1 MFEIILDG
9 PGKNALGSEMMTSL
23 VAKLQEAAGRP
34 VLFTGAGDAF
44 SAGLDLKEVASLD
57 RDAMREFLRLLDS
70 CVTALFSY
78 PAPTVA
84 LVNGH
89 AIAGGCVLAMC
100 CDRRVCVTNPR
111 TRIGLNEV
119 ALGVRFPPRTFAAM
133 RLRVPH
139 RHAEEVFLGS
149 KLHDPVRALALGLV
163 DELSDD
169 APRVA
174 RERLAELAERPSE
187 AYALAKRDLR
197 GTALDLASDDTLER
211 WLDESVPLWTSD
223 AVKEKLAAALA
234 R

>member
-1 MFEIILDG
+1 MFEITLDG
-9 PGKNALGSEMMTSL
+9 PGKNALGSTMMKTL
-23 VAKLQEAAGRP
+23 VSKLREAAGQP
-34 VLFTGAGDAF
+34 VLFSGAGDSF

-57 RDAMREFLRLLDS
+57 RAGMREFLRLLDA
-70 CVTALFSY
+70 CVTELFLY

-89 AIAGGCVLAMC
+89 AIAGGCVIALC
-100 CDRRVCVTNPR
+100 CDRRVAVTNPR
-111 TRIGLNEV
+111 ARIGLNEV

-133 RLRVPH
+133 RARVPR
-139 RHAEEVFLGS
+139 RHAEEVFLGA

-163 DELSDD
+163 DELADD

-174 RERLAELAERPSE
+174 RERVAELAAHPTE
-187 AYALAKRDLR
+187 AYAFAKRDLR
-197 GTALDLASDDTLER
+197 GTAQDLATDDAVER

-223 AVKEKLAAALA
+223 AVKRKLAAALA